1 MYTGFDLRLDKN
13 ADIFGGS
20 LNYERLQK
28 IGENHLK
35 NQKEIFE
42 QMLKSY
48 VVEDVIDGTKIQ
60 NEWFPQIEA
69 DIFISH
75 SGKDGELTNALAGW
89 IYKTFGL
96 RCFIDGNVWGY
107 SKTLLE
113 QMNSKL
119 SNKREV
125 SDGGYLYDHES
136 CNQVSQHVNMMLS
149 IALQKMID
157 KVETIIIL
165 NTDNV
170 VKVCSDTQMEKTY
183 SPWIYAEISCTQF
196 VRKKPLLAYR
206 NYSTISKVYSCVT
219 ESVQFAM
226 HSAISYTVSLK
237 HLKSLSA
244 DDLNKWEWRCDSKDY
259 EYKMDA
265 LYDIV
270 CPGEVEKTKNLFSIL
285 ENRELK
291 MLQQAYSTRNM
302 NSDEYETMQCVLESI
317 IDRGLLC
324 YLDCDNLR
332 NVLNEKYE

>member
-1 MYTGFDLRLDKN
+1 MYIGFNLRLDKN
-13 ADIFGGS
+13 ADIFGDS
-20 LNYERLQK
+20 LNYERLQE
-28 IGENHLK
+28 IGENHLNK
-35 NQKEIFE
+35 QKAIFE
-42 QMLKSY
+42 QMLESY
-48 VVEDVIDGTKIQ
+48 VVDDVIDGTKIQ

-75 SGKDGELTNALAGW
+75 SGKDGGLTNALAGW
-89 IYKTFGL
+89 IYETFGL

-113 QMNSKL
+113 QMNSKF
-119 SNKREV
+119 SNKRKD

-136 CNQVSQHVNMMLS
+136 CNRVSQHVNMMLS

-157 KVETIIIL
+157 KVEAIILL
-165 NTDNV
+165 NTDNA
-170 VKVCSDTQMEKTY
+170 VKVCSNTQMEKTY

-206 NYSTISKVYSCVT
+206 NYSKISKVYFGVT

-244 DDLNKWEWRCDSKDY
+244 DDLHKWKCLCVSKDY

-270 CPGEVEKTKNLFSIL
+270 CPGEVEKTKNLFGIL

-291 MLQQAYSTRNM
+291 MLQQAYLTSNM
-302 NSDEYETMQCVLESI
+302 NSDEYETMQCVLGSI
-317 IDRGLLC
+317 INRGLPC
-324 YLDCDNLR
+324 CLDCDKFR